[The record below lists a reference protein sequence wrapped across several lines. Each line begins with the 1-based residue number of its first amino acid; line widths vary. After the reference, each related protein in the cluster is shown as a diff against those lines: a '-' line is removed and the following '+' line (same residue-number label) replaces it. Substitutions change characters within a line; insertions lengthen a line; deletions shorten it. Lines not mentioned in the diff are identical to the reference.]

1 MMYQGSRAR
10 DPGSPSQAEI
20 GQAGYAQSPTPP
32 IPPSTPSSDGR
43 QRQAQASQGLGGKG
57 QGLPG
62 NGMGMFGG
70 CQNGQGVGGN
80 GMPNVMQGN
89 VSQSFM
95 YGPQN
100 YACGGQSF
108 QPGAQ
113 TSVGNLVGN
122 AQNLVGN
129 AGNLF
134 GSAEN
139 LASRPVVQPCFDFG
153 NQHRGFGAQIGGMTP
168 QTQAVNQ
175 VLQLSQGLSNQQ
187 LLTLMQGLQEQVR
200 SQGRLVPET
209 FGQIPEQRETVF
221 PPGIP
226 ELNFGNDLETGVE
239 GFSKVNDVF
248 SKSEKWLGTPPVPS
262 VANWVNRES
271 EIIGWSQYISD
282 LSAWAAQ
289 ASIEFS
295 LEIQQ
300 AARWPSP
307 IGWET
312 LSAAKKARSMRLHAI
327 LKAAFQEH
335 ARTMNLITAY
345 SEGVSLVAMGSNL
358 SPAQMSNG
366 FELLRQLTCEYSLRT
381 RSEALS
387 LRTAFATKVFQLKSH
402 ETSPTSVVS
411 DVIRKVD
418 LEAAR
423 YGRLLGTLPTGVDA
437 IGLQLSDAD
446 LLMILMR
453 SLPDSAKM
461 YTVHH
466 SQGDTYQS
474 YRDAARKWELQQRM
488 FVEQFSG
495 VNQKEKRVN
504 EVGFS
509 TSSDWELQEATA
521 SFWSGAEWYQMDES
535 LGVSAVSTVKKCGRC
550 GSRKHETS
558 SCSTDLSKVKCFS
571 CGNHGHIGANCK
583 NKEKGKQDSGKGTG
597 VVQSSWDKGKGKGK
611 GKRPGKGYGKKG
623 KLNELSE
630 YTEDDWWWYENDWST
645 YGRDWGIDHVGQWY
659 EQAEEWY
666 GENWNSWDQQGQSE
680 ESTLSVIKNAQKDD
694 SNKPEKP
701 VGSLILSPLF
711 GVSKEEADFCR
722 FHLDVDG
729 SDARPQPFLEGSGND
744 SGVVPSAEVP
754 FVGSDVC
761 PQPFLE
767 GSGRGEFLVPEFL
780 SQEGEIPAS
789 GQRVFEK
796 EEGLGNS
803 GKNTTRFGLKG
814 SEEHD
819 MNHEGFLD
827 GLVVERPMKCRRLC
841 FEFPTFL
848 NFEGTV
854 SHEVKL
860 RGIGSVISPLLSE
873 LSAGDDIG
881 WWLLDSGAAVT
892 VLAKHCLIPYGGELV
907 RTSDDSKFSAANG
920 SSVSMHGRAEI
931 SVFMCLR
938 RYHDETKFWKKGK
951 LMTLVGDTRH
961 NILSTTSLAQSGWQF
976 KHGSDGVSL
985 THEESGDMACEIA
998 VFAGCPWIRLHPHSG
1013 LDHAHEE
1020 FDLSREDRSSG
1031 VFCPLSKAARAEL
1044 EQHRNQGHVPHNPH
1058 CVECARGRGTH
1069 QHRRRDGDTIET
1081 ELQAD
1086 FAFLS
1091 QTGEISDVE
1100 KQGAVKVLVLTECQS
1115 NAVGYVVVGD
1125 DISHVRSL
1133 ILKWIQHFG
1142 LESEQTSIILHT
1154 DAEQAVRNLVTN
1166 CSPKYVF
1173 HVRKSRNQQ
1182 HQSLGYAE
1190 RAVRRLRE
1198 SLSVLRADMNTGGW
1212 DIRFDYDSLQEAL
1225 TYVGLTHNHFGKSRE
1240 SDFSPLELIAGRR
1253 LSKPVTALFGSTV
1266 LAELPSSLKKEC
1278 PNETRQIECSYL
1290 HPGIVHGPIVQ
1301 GKMRIDGQ
1309 RYLARFAARNVRQI
1323 TPISW
1328 KADLCDSFL
1337 QAFDIGDNSDRLAID
1352 EPSKSDRPPDS
1363 DRFQGDLPMPLEP
1376 PKSVRNPRLEMG
1388 FEDLKEAYGQSKR
1401 TELSSPEGQENKKAR
1416 VSFEPKFDLK
1426 RSYSKTPGCPSCDT
1440 GMNAPGIRHS
1450 AKCRRIN
1457 QPVAVSET
1465 PQPSSS
1471 REVEDMQVEGEEG
1484 QELESECDYA
1494 PTTPS
1499 QSPLGTEDVEI
1510 PQESEFL
1517 ERTKRK
1523 HGCDE
1528 VDDVEREL
1536 KRERLDE
1543 LLEDSSLGLF
1553 WEDTV
1558 DPVFTI
1564 SQLVHLP
1571 TLPATSPG
1579 MLVENLTS
1587 IRYDAS
1593 VEHGHQEVALGQ
1605 GKVLVWRPTEAID
1618 DSTLAQVDTEQCFDG
1633 MCEEVNN
1640 MESCGAGVL
1649 LNASQ
1654 VQELKQAHP
1663 SARIIQARWVVAR
1676 KSDVKVRARIV
1687 AKDIKKHQTARQLG
1701 YSSPTP
1707 SVESLHVILAH
1718 AAVSDFYLRSLDISH
1733 AFMHSPLPKE
1743 ETIVLKL
1750 PQSVSMLDGTQ
1761 AFLHLRK
1768 ALNGLRDA
1776 SLHWLNLLATT
1787 IRRTGLWSDATE
1799 PCVYQGSVTKRGT
1812 VVGIIG
1818 LVVYVDDLLL
1828 TASSQQAEEVVIK
1841 ALSGAVPTK
1850 VTGAILPSDQGGG
1863 SLTFIRR
1870 HIHRRPG
1877 EKALFIS
1884 VDPDYLAPA
1893 WEEYQVKRGSD
1904 AVPDIAAHLEKEDE
1918 QSKKK
1923 LSPEGYHRFRK
1934 ALGKLLW
1941 LSQTRCDL
1949 KLYLSL
1955 IGSLQSQPTCGADNA
1970 IKALLR
1976 FLYNDRHLLLRL
1988 PSASEDLT
1996 RDSEGLVNRLHIW
2009 SDASH
2014 APYRFNKRKGV
2025 SGEVIAYKNAVV
2037 RTVAKQQQSTSLSSC
2052 EAELY
2057 AIQLAAQDSVGLARF
2072 LQRYLLGIGEIEEF
2086 APVDLWLESDSMSA
2100 IQLLHGIDIP
2110 RRSRHVEI
2118 RILWL
2123 KSKIDEGTLKLS
2135 HRYGEGNCADL
2146 FTKCLSTKDFLK
2158 HRAVLGFEGPER
2170 PVASLMMLSE
2180 EMLADSLVK
2189 DGKFEI
2195 AMFEICCAEH
2205 SSLRAACEKFG
2216 IPYLGVSANMQT
2228 KRVHDMFLKRV
2239 HQCNDSKCWKHVH
2252 VSTPCTFGSP
2262 LRHFHC
2268 DENEVES
2275 EETWR
2280 EVMVHVTKYLKHSS
2294 SCSFE
2299 LPTHNAIWKKEET
2312 KKVLAENKLRHEC
2325 DVFLCQT
2332 GMCGSDGK
2340 AIGKSLKFCSNS
2352 FAFCQHLRKK
2362 FGTCNCVEHSGL
2374 SSVSFKKTGF
2384 YNAKLA
2390 ESLVRSAILAK
2401 RFG

>member
-122 AQNLVGN
+122 AQNLGGN
-129 AGNLF
+129 VGNLF

-521 SFWSGAEWYQMDES
+521 SSWSGAEWYQMDEN

-680 ESTLSVIKNAQKDD
+680 ESTLSVIKNAEKGD

-744 SGVVPSAEVP
+744 SGVVPSSEVP

-848 NFEGTV
+848 NFEDTV

-873 LSAGDDIG
+873 LSSGDDIG

-938 RYHDETKFWKKGK
+938 RYHDETKFWKRGK

-1020 FDLSREDRSSG
+1020 FDLSREDCSSG

-1173 HVRKSRNQQ
+1173 HVRKSRSQQ

-1240 SDFSPLELIAGRR
+1240 SDFSALELIAGRR

-1278 PNETRQIECSYL
+1278 PNETRQIERSYL
-1290 HPGIVHGPIVQ
+1290 HPGIDHGPIVQ

-1363 DRFQGDLPMPLEP
+1363 DRFQGDLSMPLEP

-1484 QELESECDYA
+1484 QERESECDYA

-1499 QSPLGTEDVEI
+1499 QSPLSTEDVEI

-1605 GKVLVWRPTEAID
+1605 GKALVWRPTEAID

-1863 SLTFIRR
+1863 SLTFIGR

-1934 ALGKLLW
+1934 ALGKV
-1941 LSQTRCDL
+1941 
-1949 KLYLSL
+1949 
-1955 IGSLQSQPTCGADNA
+1955 IVA
-1970 IKALLR
+1970 IANSLR
-1976 FLYNDRHLLLRL
+1976 F
-1988 PSASEDLT
+1988 
-1996 RDSEGLVNRLHIW
+1996 
-2009 SDASH
+2009 
-2014 APYRFNKRKGV
+2014 
-2025 SGEVIAYKNAVV
+2025 
-2037 RTVAKQQQSTSLSSC
+2037 
-2052 EAELY
+2052 
-2057 AIQLAAQDSVGLARF
+2057 
-2072 LQRYLLGIGEIEEF
+2072 EI
-2086 APVDLWLESDSMSA
+2086 V
-2100 IQLLHGIDIP
+2100 
-2110 RRSRHVEI
+2110 
-2118 RILWL
+2118 
-2123 KSKIDEGTLKLS
+2123 
-2135 HRYGEGNCADL
+2135 
-2146 FTKCLSTKDFLK
+2146 
-2158 HRAVLGFEGPER
+2158 
-2170 PVASLMMLSE
+2170 
-2180 EMLADSLVK
+2180 
-2189 DGKFEI
+2189 
-2195 AMFEICCAEH
+2195 
-2205 SSLRAACEKFG
+2205 
-2216 IPYLGVSANMQT
+2216 
-2228 KRVHDMFLKRV
+2228 
-2239 HQCNDSKCWKHVH
+2239 
-2252 VSTPCTFGSP
+2252 
-2262 LRHFHC
+2262 
-2268 DENEVES
+2268 
-2275 EETWR
+2275 
-2280 EVMVHVTKYLKHSS
+2280 
-2294 SCSFE
+2294 
-2299 LPTHNAIWKKEET
+2299 
-2312 KKVLAENKLRHEC
+2312 
-2325 DVFLCQT
+2325 
-2332 GMCGSDGK
+2332 
-2340 AIGKSLKFCSNS
+2340 
-2352 FAFCQHLRKK
+2352 
-2362 FGTCNCVEHSGL
+2362 
-2374 SSVSFKKTGF
+2374 SVSDWQFAVPA
-2384 YNAKLA
+2384 NLW
-2390 ESLVRSAILAK
+2390 S
-2401 RFG
+2401 

>member
-1 MMYQGSRAR
+1 MYQGSRAR

-62 NGMGMFGG
+62 NGMGMCGG
-70 CQNGQGVGGN
+70 CPNGQGVGGN

-89 VSQSFM
+89 VSQGFM
-95 YGPQN
+95 YGPQSF
-100 YACGGQSF
+100 ACGGQCF

-113 TSVGNLVGN
+113 TGVGNLAGNVQNLVGN
-122 AQNLVGN
+122 VPNLVGN

-134 GSAEN
+134 GNVGN
-139 LASRPVVQPCFDFG
+139 LASRPG
-153 NQHRGFGAQIGGMTP
+153 NQPSFDVGNQNLGFGAQIGGVTP

-175 VLQLSQGLSNQQ
+175 MLHLSQGLNNQQ

-200 SQGRLVPET
+200 NQGRVLPEN
-209 FGQIPEQRETVF
+209 FGQLPEQREMVF

-226 ELNFGNDLETGVE
+226 GLNFGNDLETGVE

-262 VANWVNRES
+262 VTNWVSRES
-271 EIIGWSQYISD
+271 EIIGGAQYVSD

-300 AARWPSP
+300 ASRWPSP

-312 LSAAKKARSMRLHAI
+312 LSATKKARSMRLHAI

-345 SEGVSLVAMGSNL
+345 SEGVSLVAMGSSL
-358 SPAQMSNG
+358 SPSQMSNG

-387 LRTAFATKVFQLKSH
+387 LRTAFATKVFQLKSN

-423 YGRLLGTLPTGVDA
+423 YGRLLGGIDA
-437 IGLQLSDAD
+437 VGLQLSDAD

-495 VNQKEKRVN
+495 SNTKERRVN
-504 EVGFS
+504 EVGFA
-509 TSSDWELQEATA
+509 TSPSWEMQEASA
-521 SFWSGAEWYQMDES
+521 SSWSGAEWYPMDEEF
-535 LGVSAVSTVKKCGRC
+535 GVSAVSAVRKCGKC
-550 GSRKHETS
+550 GSRKHETG
-558 SCSTDLSKVKCFS
+558 SCTTDLSKIKCFS
-571 CGNHGHIGANCK
+571 CGSHGHIGANCK
-583 NKEKGKQDSGKGTG
+583 NREKGRHDSGKGSG

-611 GKRPGKGYGKKG
+611 GKRSGKGYGKKG

-630 YTEDDWWWYENDWST
+630 FTDDEWWWYENDWST
-645 YGRDWGIDHVGQWY
+645 YGQDWGIDHVGQWY
-659 EQAEEWY
+659 EQTDEWY
-666 GENWNSWDQQGQSE
+666 GENWDSWEQQGLTG
-680 ESTLSVIKNAQKDD
+680 ESTLSVVKNEGKEE

-711 GVSKEEADFCR
+711 GEISEEEVDFCR
-722 FHLDVDG
+722 FHVDLVG
-729 SDARPQPFLEGSGND
+729 SDACPQPFLEGSGGD
-744 SGVVPSAEVP
+744 LGVVPSPEVP

-767 GSGRGEFLVPEFL
+767 GSGIGEFVVPEFL
-780 SQEGEIPAS
+780 SQNGEIPAP
-789 GQRVFEK
+789 GQRVFEN
-796 EEGLGNS
+796 ERGLRNER
-803 GKNTTRFGLKG
+803 NATRLGLMG
-814 SEEHD
+814 TVEQEVNHD
-819 MNHEGFLD
+819 EFFD
-827 GLVVERPMKCRRLC
+827 GLIVERPMKCRRLC
-841 FEFPTFL
+841 FGFPTFL
-848 NFEGTV
+848 NFEDTV
-854 SHEVKL
+854 SHDVKL
-860 RGIGSVISPLLSE
+860 RSLGKVVSPLLSE
-873 LSAGDDIG
+873 LSPGDDIG

-907 RTSDDSKFSAANG
+907 RTSDESKFSAANG

-938 RYHDETKFWKKGK
+938 RYHDETKFWKKGR
-951 LMTLVGDTRH
+951 LTTLVGDTRH

-976 KHGSDGVSL
+976 KHGRDGVSL
-985 THEESGDMACEIA
+985 THEDSGDMACELA

-1125 DISHVRSL
+1125 DVAHVRSL

-1198 SLSVLRADMNTGGW
+1198 SLSVLRADMNAGGW
-1212 DIRFDYDSLQEAL
+1212 DIRFDYDSLQESL

-1266 LAELPSSLKKEC
+1266 LAELPSSLKKDC

-1290 HPGIVHGPIVQ
+1290 HPGIDHGPIVQ

-1337 QAFDIGDNSDRLAID
+1337 QPFDLGDSERLAID
-1352 EPSKSDRPPDS
+1352 GSSNPDRPPDS

-1376 PKSVRNPRLEMG
+1376 PKSVRNPRLEIG
-1388 FEDLKEAYGQSKR
+1388 FEDLEKSYGHSKR
-1401 TELSSPEGQENKKAR
+1401 NEMSSPEGQENKRAK
-1416 VSFEPKFDLK
+1416 VSFEPKLNLK
-1426 RSYSKTPGCPSCDT
+1426 NDYTKTPGCPSCDT

-1450 AKCRRIN
+1450 AKCKRIN
-1457 QPVAVSET
+1457 QPVVVSET
-1465 PQPSSS
+1465 PQASPE
-1471 REVEDMQVEGEEG
+1471 RGVEDMEIEN
-1484 QELESECDYA
+1484 ESECDYV

-1499 QSPLGTEDVEI
+1499 QSPPGVDVEEI
-1510 PQESEFL
+1510 PQEEEFL

-1523 HGCDE
+1523 HSDGE
-1528 VDDVEREL
+1528 VEDIERDL

-1543 LLEDSSLGLF
+1543 LLNDSSLGLF
-1553 WEDTV
+1553 WEETV

-1564 SQLVHLP
+1564 SQVVHLP
-1571 TLPATSPG
+1571 TLPATPPG
-1579 MLVENLTS
+1579 MLIENLTS

-1593 VEHGHQEVALGQ
+1593 MEHGHQEVTLGQ

-1618 DSTLAQVDTEQCFDG
+1618 DSTLAQVDTEQCFVG
-1633 MCEEVNN
+1633 MCEEVHN
-1640 MESCGAGVL
+1640 MESCGAGLL

-1654 VQELKQAHP
+1654 VQDLKQAHP
-1663 SARIIQARWVVAR
+1663 NARIIQARWVVAR

-1707 SVESLHVILAH
+1707 SVESLHILLAH

-1733 AFMHSPLPKE
+1733 AFMHSPLPE
-1743 ETIVLKL
+1743 GENIVLKL

-1828 TASSQQAEEVVIK
+1828 TASSRQAEDVVIK

-1863 SLTFIRR
+1863 SLTFIGR

-1877 EKALFIS
+1877 EKALFLS
-1884 VDPDYLAPA
+1884 VDPEYLAPA

-1955 IGSLQSQPTCGADNA
+1955 IGSLQSDPTCGADNA

-1976 FLYNDRHLLLRL
+1976 FLYNDRRLLLRL

-1996 RDSEGLVNRLHIW
+1996 KDSEGLVNRLHVW

-2014 APYRFNKRKGV
+2014 APYRFNKRKGI
-2025 SGEVIAYKNAVV
+2025 SGEVIAYKNAIV
-2037 RTVAKQQQSTSLSSC
+2037 RTVAKQQQATSLSSC

-2072 LQRYLLGIGEIEEF
+2072 LQR
-2086 APVDLWLESDSMSA
+2086 
-2100 IQLLHGIDIP
+2100 
-2110 RRSRHVEI
+2110 
-2118 RILWL
+2118 
-2123 KSKIDEGTLKLS
+2123 
-2135 HRYGEGNCADL
+2135 
-2146 FTKCLSTKDFLK
+2146 FL
-2158 HRAVLGFEGPER
+2158 
-2170 PVASLMMLSE
+2170 
-2180 EMLADSLVK
+2180 
-2189 DGKFEI
+2189 
-2195 AMFEICCAEH
+2195 
-2205 SSLRAACEKFG
+2205 FG
-2216 IPYLGVSANMQT
+2216 I
-2228 KRVHDMFLKRV
+2228 
-2239 HQCNDSKCWKHVH
+2239 
-2252 VSTPCTFGSP
+2252 
-2262 LRHFHC
+2262 

-2280 EVMVHVTKYLKHSS
+2280 GVMSHVTKYLKHSN

-2312 KKVLAENKLRHEC
+2312 KRVLTENKLKHDCE
-2325 DVFLCQT
+2325 VFLCQT
-2332 GMCGSDGK
+2332 GMWGTDGK
-2340 AIGKSLKFCSNS
+2340 AIGKSLKFCSDS
-2352 FAFCQHLRKK
+2352 FAFCQHLSKK
-2362 FGTCNCVEHSGL
+2362 FGTCNCLEHSGL
-2374 SSVSFKKTGF
+2374 SSTSFKKTGF
-2384 YNAKLA
+2384 YTSKLA
-2390 ESLVRSAILAK
+2390 ESLVRAAILA
-2401 RFG
+2401 RRSA

>member
-1 MMYQGSRAR
+1 
-10 DPGSPSQAEI
+10 
-20 GQAGYAQSPTPP
+20 
-32 IPPSTPSSDGR
+32 
-43 QRQAQASQGLGGKG
+43 
-57 QGLPG
+57 
-62 NGMGMFGG
+62 MGMFGG

-108 QPGAQ
+108 QPGTQ
-113 TSVGNLVGN
+113 TGGGNLVGN

-139 LASRPVVQPCFDFG
+139 LASRPLVQPCFDFG
-153 NQHRGFGAQIGGMTP
+153 SQNRGFGTQIGGMTP

-366 FELLRQLTCEYSLRT
+366 FEFLRQLTCEYSLRT

-411 DVIRKVD
+411 DVVRKVD

-495 VNQKEKRVN
+495 VNLKEKRVN

-509 TSSDWELQEATA
+509 TSSDWEMQEASA
-521 SFWSGAEWYQMDES
+521 SSWSGAEWYPMDEN

-583 NKEKGKQDSGKGTG
+583 NKEKGRQDSGKGTG
-597 VVQSSWDKGKGKGK
+597 VIQSSWDKGKGKGK

-659 EQAEEWY
+659 EQTEEWY

-680 ESTLSVIKNAQKDD
+680 ESTLSVIKNAEKDD

-722 FHLDVDG
+722 FHFDVDG
-729 SDARPQPFLEGSGND
+729 SDACPQPFLEGSGSD
-744 SGVVPSAEVP
+744 LGVVPSHEVP

-767 GSGRGEFLVPEFL
+767 GSGIGEFLVPEFL

-796 EEGLGNS
+796 EEGFGNN
-803 GKNTTRFGLKG
+803 GKNTTRFGLIG
-814 SEEHD
+814 SGEQD
-819 MNHEGFLD
+819 MNHEGFFD

-848 NFEGTV
+848 NFEDTV

-938 RYHDETKFWKKGK
+938 RYHDETKFWKKGR
-951 LMTLVGDTRH
+951 LTTLVGDTRH

-985 THEESGDMACEIA
+985 THEESGDMACQIA

-1125 DISHVRSL
+1125 DISHARSL

-1166 CSPKYVF
+1166 CSSKYVF

-1290 HPGIVHGPIVQ
+1290 HPGIDHGPIVQ

-1337 QAFDIGDNSDRLAID
+1337 QAFDLGDDSDRLAIA

-1388 FEDLKEAYGQSKR
+1388 FEDLKETYGQSKR

-1484 QELESECDYA
+1484 QELESECDYV

-1553 WEDTV
+1553 WEETV

-1649 LNASQ
+1649 LSASQ

-1743 ETIVLKL
+1743 ESIVLKL

-1828 TASSQQAEEVVIK
+1828 TASSRQAEEVVIK

-1863 SLTFIRR
+1863 SLTCIGR

-2025 SGEVIAYKNAVV
+2025 SGEVIAYKNAIV

-2072 LQRYLLGIGEIEEF
+2072 LQRYLFGIGEIEEF

-2123 KSKIDEGTLKLS
+2123 KSKIDEGILKLS

-2205 SSLRAACEKFG
+2205 SSLRAACERFG

-2332 GMCGSDGK
+2332 GMWGSDGK
-2340 AIGKSLKFCSNS
+2340 AVGKSLKFCSDS
-2352 FAFCQHLRKK
+2352 FAFCQHVRKK

-2384 YNAKLA
+2384 YTDKLA

>member
-1 MMYQGSRAR
+1 M
-10 DPGSPSQAEI
+10 EV
-20 GQAGYAQSPTPP
+20 
-32 IPPSTPSSDGR
+32 
-43 QRQAQASQGLGGKG
+43 
-57 QGLPG
+57 
-62 NGMGMFGG
+62 MGF
-70 CQNGQGVGGN
+70 
-80 GMPNVMQGN
+80 
-89 VSQSFM
+89 
-95 YGPQN
+95 
-100 YACGGQSF
+100 
-108 QPGAQ
+108 
-113 TSVGNLVGN
+113 
-122 AQNLVGN
+122 
-129 AGNLF
+129 
-134 GSAEN
+134 
-139 LASRPVVQPCFDFG
+139 
-153 NQHRGFGAQIGGMTP
+153 H
-168 QTQAVNQ
+168 
-175 VLQLSQGLSNQQ
+175 
-187 LLTLMQGLQEQVR
+187 
-200 SQGRLVPET
+200 
-209 FGQIPEQRETVF
+209 
-221 PPGIP
+221 
-226 ELNFGNDLETGVE
+226 
-239 GFSKVNDVF
+239 
-248 SKSEKWLGTPPVPS
+248 
-262 VANWVNRES
+262 
-271 EIIGWSQYISD
+271 
-282 LSAWAAQ
+282 
-289 ASIEFS
+289 
-295 LEIQQ
+295 
-300 AARWPSP
+300 WP
-307 IGWET
+307 
-312 LSAAKKARSMRLHAI
+312 MR
-327 LKAAFQEH
+327 K
-335 ARTMNLITAY
+335 
-345 SEGVSLVAMGSNL
+345 
-358 SPAQMSNG
+358 
-366 FELLRQLTCEYSLRT
+366 
-381 RSEALS
+381 
-387 LRTAFATKVFQLKSH
+387 
-402 ETSPTSVVS
+402 
-411 DVIRKVD
+411 
-418 LEAAR
+418 
-423 YGRLLGTLPTGVDA
+423 
-437 IGLQLSDAD
+437 
-446 LLMILMR
+446 
-453 SLPDSAKM
+453 
-461 YTVHH
+461 
-466 SQGDTYQS
+466 
-474 YRDAARKWELQQRM
+474 
-488 FVEQFSG
+488 
-495 VNQKEKRVN
+495 
-504 EVGFS
+504 
-509 TSSDWELQEATA
+509 
-521 SFWSGAEWYQMDES
+521 
-535 LGVSAVSTVKKCGRC
+535 
-550 GSRKHETS
+550 
-558 SCSTDLSKVKCFS
+558 
-571 CGNHGHIGANCK
+571 
-583 NKEKGKQDSGKGTG
+583 
-597 VVQSSWDKGKGKGK
+597 
-611 GKRPGKGYGKKG
+611 
-623 KLNELSE
+623 
-630 YTEDDWWWYENDWST
+630 
-645 YGRDWGIDHVGQWY
+645 
-659 EQAEEWY
+659 
-666 GENWNSWDQQGQSE
+666 
-680 ESTLSVIKNAQKDD
+680 
-694 SNKPEKP
+694 
-701 VGSLILSPLF
+701 
-711 GVSKEEADFCR
+711 
-722 FHLDVDG
+722 
-729 SDARPQPFLEGSGND
+729 
-744 SGVVPSAEVP
+744 
-754 FVGSDVC
+754 
-761 PQPFLE
+761 
-767 GSGRGEFLVPEFL
+767 
-780 SQEGEIPAS
+780 
-789 GQRVFEK
+789 
-796 EEGLGNS
+796 
-803 GKNTTRFGLKG
+803 
-814 SEEHD
+814 
-819 MNHEGFLD
+819 
-827 GLVVERPMKCRRLC
+827 
-841 FEFPTFL
+841 
-848 NFEGTV
+848 
-854 SHEVKL
+854 
-860 RGIGSVISPLLSE
+860 
-873 LSAGDDIG
+873 
-881 WWLLDSGAAVT
+881 
-892 VLAKHCLIPYGGELV
+892 
-907 RTSDDSKFSAANG
+907 
-920 SSVSMHGRAEI
+920 
-931 SVFMCLR
+931 
-938 RYHDETKFWKKGK
+938 
-951 LMTLVGDTRH
+951 
-961 NILSTTSLAQSGWQF
+961 
-976 KHGSDGVSL
+976 
-985 THEESGDMACEIA
+985 ACEIA

-1069 QHRRRDGDTIET
+1069 QHRRRDGDIIET

-1198 SLSVLRADMNTGGW
+1198 SLSVLRADMNTGVW

-1290 HPGIVHGPIVQ
+1290 HPGIDHGPIVQ

-1352 EPSKSDRPPDS
+1352 EPSKSERPPDS

-1494 PTTPS
+1494 PATPS

-1743 ETIVLKL
+1743 EIIVLKL

-1863 SLTFIRR
+1863 SLTFIGR

-2072 LQRYLLGIGEIEEF
+2072 LQRCLFGIGEIEEF

-2401 RFG
+2401 RCG

>member
-1 MMYQGSRAR
+1 MYQGSRAR

-62 NGMGMFGG
+62 NGMGMCGG
-70 CQNGQGVGGN
+70 CPNGQGVGGN

-89 VSQSFM
+89 VSQDFM
-95 YGPQN
+95 YGPQSF
-100 YACGGQSF
+100 ACGGQCF

-113 TSVGNLVGN
+113 TGVGNLVGN
-122 AQNLVGN
+122 VQNLVGNVPNLVGN

-134 GSAEN
+134 GNVGN
-139 LASRPVVQPCFDFG
+139 LASRPG
-153 NQHRGFGAQIGGMTP
+153 NQPSFDVGNQNLGFGAQIGGVTP

-175 VLQLSQGLSNQQ
+175 MLHLSQGLNNQQ

-200 SQGRLVPET
+200 NQGRVLPEN
-209 FGQIPEQRETVF
+209 FGQLPEQREMVF

-226 ELNFGNDLETGVE
+226 GLNFGNDLETGVE

-262 VANWVNRES
+262 VTNWVSRES
-271 EIIGWSQYISD
+271 EIIGWAQYVSD

-289 ASIEFS
+289 ASVEFS

-300 AARWPSP
+300 ASRWPSP

-312 LSAAKKARSMRLHAI
+312 LSATKKARSMRLHAI

-345 SEGVSLVAMGSNL
+345 SEGVSLVAMGSSL
-358 SPAQMSNG
+358 SPSQMSNG

-387 LRTAFATKVFQLKSH
+387 LRTAFATKVFQLKSN

-423 YGRLLGTLPTGVDA
+423 YGRLLGTLPSGIDA
-437 IGLQLSDAD
+437 VGLQLSDAD

-495 VNQKEKRVN
+495 SNTKERRVN
-504 EVGFS
+504 EVGFA
-509 TSSDWELQEATA
+509 TSPSWEMQEASA
-521 SFWSGAEWYQMDES
+521 SSWSGAEWYPMDEEF
-535 LGVSAVSTVKKCGRC
+535 GVSAVSAVRKCGKC
-550 GSRKHETS
+550 GSRKHETG
-558 SCSTDLSKVKCFS
+558 SCTTDLSKIKCFS
-571 CGNHGHIGANCK
+571 CGSHGHIGANCK
-583 NKEKGKQDSGKGTG
+583 NREKGRHDSGKGSG

-611 GKRPGKGYGKKG
+611 RSGKGYGKKG

-630 YTEDDWWWYENDWST
+630 FTDDEWWWYENDWST
-645 YGRDWGIDHVGQWY
+645 YGQDWGIDHVGQWY
-659 EQAEEWY
+659 EQTDEWY
-666 GENWNSWDQQGQSE
+666 GENWDSWEQQGLTG
-680 ESTLSVIKNAQKDD
+680 ESTLSVVKNEGKEE

-711 GVSKEEADFCR
+711 GEISEEEVDFCR
-722 FHLDVDG
+722 FHVDLVG
-729 SDARPQPFLEGSGND
+729 SDACPQPFLEGSGGD
-744 SGVVPSAEVP
+744 LGVVPSPEVP

-767 GSGRGEFLVPEFL
+767 GSGIGEFLVPEFL
-780 SQEGEIPAS
+780 TQNGEIPAP
-789 GQRVFEK
+789 GQRVFENEK
-796 EEGLGNS
+796 GLRNER
-803 GKNTTRFGLKG
+803 NTTRLGLMG
-814 SEEHD
+814 AEEQEVNHD
-819 MNHEGFLD
+819 EFFD
-827 GLVVERPMKCRRLC
+827 GLIAERPMKCRRLC
-841 FEFPTFL
+841 FGFPTFL
-848 NFEGTV
+848 NFEDTV
-854 SHEVKL
+854 SHDVKL
-860 RGIGSVISPLLSE
+860 RSLGKVVSPLLSE
-873 LSAGDDIG
+873 LSPGDDIG

-907 RTSDDSKFSAANG
+907 RTSDESKFSAANG

-938 RYHDETKFWKKGK
+938 RYHDETKFWKKGR
-951 LMTLVGDTRH
+951 LTTLVGDTRH

-976 KHGSDGVSL
+976 KHGRDGVSL
-985 THEESGDMACEIA
+985 THEDSGDMACELA

-1125 DISHVRSL
+1125 DVAHVRSL

-1198 SLSVLRADMNTGGW
+1198 SLSVLRADMNAGGW
-1212 DIRFDYDSLQEAL
+1212 DIRFDYDSLQESL

-1266 LAELPSSLKKEC
+1266 LAELPSSLKKDC

-1290 HPGIVHGPIVQ
+1290 HPGIDHGPIVQ

-1337 QAFDIGDNSDRLAID
+1337 QPFDLGDSEHLAID
-1352 EPSKSDRPPDS
+1352 GSSNPDRPPDS

-1376 PKSVRNPRLEMG
+1376 PKSVRNPRLKIG
-1388 FEDLKEAYGQSKR
+1388 FEDLEKSYGHSKR
-1401 TELSSPEGQENKKAR
+1401 TEMSSPEGQENKRAK
-1416 VSFEPKFDLK
+1416 VSFEPKLNLK
-1426 RSYSKTPGCPSCDT
+1426 GDYTKTPGCPSCDT
-1440 GMNAPGIRHS
+1440 GMDAPGIRHS
-1450 AKCRRIN
+1450 AKCKRIN
-1457 QPVAVSET
+1457 QPVVVSET
-1465 PQPSSS
+1465 PQASPE
-1471 REVEDMQVEGEEG
+1471 RGVEDMEIEN
-1484 QELESECDYA
+1484 ESECDYV

-1499 QSPLGTEDVEI
+1499 QSPPGVDVEEI
-1510 PQESEFL
+1510 PQEEEFL

-1523 HGCDE
+1523 HSDGE
-1528 VDDVEREL
+1528 VEDIERDL

-1543 LLEDSSLGLF
+1543 LLNDSSLGLF
-1553 WEDTV
+1553 WEETA

-1564 SQLVHLP
+1564 SQVVHLP
-1571 TLPATSPG
+1571 TLPATPPG
-1579 MLVENLTS
+1579 MLIENLTS

-1593 VEHGHQEVALGQ
+1593 MEHGHQEVTLGQ

-1618 DSTLAQVDTEQCFDG
+1618 DSTLAQVDTEQCFVG
-1633 MCEEVNN
+1633 MCEEVHN
-1640 MESCGAGVL
+1640 MESCGAGLL

-1654 VQELKQAHP
+1654 VQDLKQAHP
-1663 SARIIQARWVVAR
+1663 NARIIQARWVVAR

-1707 SVESLHVILAH
+1707 SVESLHILLAH

-1733 AFMHSPLPKE
+1733 AFMHSPVPE
-1743 ETIVLKL
+1743 GENIVLKL

-1828 TASSQQAEEVVIK
+1828 TASSRQAEDVVIK

-1863 SLTFIRR
+1863 SLTFIGR

-1877 EKALFIS
+1877 EKALFLS
-1884 VDPDYLAPA
+1884 VDPEYLAPA

-1955 IGSLQSQPTCGADNA
+1955 IGSLQSDPTCGADNA

-1996 RDSEGLVNRLHIW
+1996 KDSEGLVNRLHVW

-2014 APYRFNKRKGV
+2014 APYRFNKRKGI
-2025 SGEVIAYKNAVV
+2025 SGEVIAYKNAIV
-2037 RTVAKQQQSTSLSSC
+2037 RTVAKQQQATSLSSC

-2072 LQRYLLGIGEIEEF
+2072 LQRFLFGIGEIEEF

-2100 IQLLHGIDIP
+2100 IQLLHGLDVP

-2195 AMFEICCAEH
+2195 AIFEICCAEH
-2205 SSLRAACEKFG
+2205 SSLRAACERLG

-2228 KRVHDMFLKRV
+2228 KRVHDMFLGRV
-2239 HQCNDSKCWKHVH
+2239 HQCNESKCWKHVH

-2280 EVMVHVTKYLKHSS
+2280 GVMSHVTKYLKHSN
-2294 SCSFE
+2294 SCSSE

-2312 KKVLAENKLRHEC
+2312 KRVLTENKLKHDCE
-2325 DVFLCQT
+2325 VFLCQT
-2332 GMCGSDGK
+2332 GMWGTDGK
-2340 AIGKSLKFCSNS
+2340 AIGKSLKFCSDS
-2352 FAFCQHLRKK
+2352 FAFCQHLSKK
-2362 FGTCNCVEHSGL
+2362 FGTCNCLEHSGL

-2384 YNAKLA
+2384 YTSKLA
-2390 ESLVRSAILAK
+2390 ESLVRAAILA
-2401 RFG
+2401 RRSS